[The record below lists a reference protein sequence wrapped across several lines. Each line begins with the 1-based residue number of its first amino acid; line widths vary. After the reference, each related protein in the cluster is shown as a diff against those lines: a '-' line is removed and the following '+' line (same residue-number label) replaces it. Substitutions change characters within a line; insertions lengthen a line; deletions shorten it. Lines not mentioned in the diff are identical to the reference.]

1 MGENV
6 AKVEA
11 EGIGSELSLPG
22 LPVHGKVNISLR
34 TVGSHWWVLC
44 KFIFSLDD
52 SGYKEV
58 DGG

>member
-1 MGENV
+1 M

-11 EGIGSELSLPG
+11 KGIGSELSLPG

-34 TVGSHWWVLC
+34 TVGSHWQVLC